1 MKLIVTFPVL
11 SCAWVVSFLHVSLAW
26 SGEPTSRRS
35 ILRDQILLPMM
46 GAITYTPSET
56 AFAVETNERKTNDA
70 SISSGV
76 LWRATGKDGMGAW
89 RAARLKGGRS
99 RVRIR

>member
-1 MKLIVTFPVL
+1 
-11 SCAWVVSFLHVSLAW
+11 
-26 SGEPTSRRS
+26 
-35 ILRDQILLPMM
+35 M

-76 LWRATGKDGMGAW
+76 LWRTITKQALPATPSSLRNIMDREVMGTMSKASSGMICISERHVGV
-89 RAARLKGGRS
+89 LK
-99 RVRIR
+99 